1 MLVMTSEAGGPLW
14 KLIPARMCELL
25 VGLGDVDLV
34 GINDSGEGAPLGVVI
49 GSRKARPVCV
59 ACGGPVWSKGY
70 RTVVLVDLP
79 AFGRPVRLRW
89 RKRRWTC
96 PNPDCEIRSFIEQ
109 DPTIGP
115 QRALLTSRAAR
126 WVTVQVG
133 GRGRSVDEVAA
144 ELGCDWHT
152 VNNEVVRW
160 GEALL
165 GADTDRIGEVGAVGI
180 DKSRCSGGKAGG
192 APRFGAP
199 LSSTWEATS
208 RFDIV
213 GGRTADSA
221 ASWFRSQPPE
231 WLDGIRWAVLD
242 MSGSYRKAYNR
253 VLPNAVQVADPF
265 HVIRL
270 ANQRLDDLRRR
281 TQNET
286 LGHRGRKDDP
296 LYRIRRLLTAAS
308 ERISDRGQT
317 RLRGLLDA
325 GDPYGEVRTAWHAKE
340 TVRGIYGVESPAL
353 ALRYTLQ
360 LADDLQHESCP
371 PEINKLGRTIARW
384 TPQITNWHISKVTNR
399 CHRSPQQPHQTDQTH
414 RVRVTQLRELPNPGP
429 SLRRETQLGPPRHR
443 HSPLKSEEPFN
454 FDYEPVPPSGGQLAG
469 GRRCRRTGS
478 MDCRAP

>member
-1 MLVMTSEAGGPLW
+1 
-14 KLIPARMCELL
+14 MCEKL

-49 GSRKARPVCV
+49 GSRKPRPSCE
-59 ACGGPVWSKGY
+59 ACGGPVWSKGE

-96 PNPDCEIRSFIEQ
+96 PNPDCALRSFIEQ

-126 WVTVQVG
+126 WVTIGVG
-133 GRGRSVDEVAA
+133 GRGRPVDEVAA
-144 ELGCDWHT
+144 ELGCGWHT
-152 VNNEVVRW
+152 VNNEVGRW

-165 GADTDRIGEVGAVGI
+165 EADTDRIGEVQAVGI
-180 DKSRCSGGKAGG
+180 DKKRCSGGKAGG
-192 APRFGAP
+192 VPKSGAP
-199 LSSTWEATS
+199 LSSTLGATS

-213 GGRTADSA
+213 GGRRQKAPQPGSGRSPPNGVRLSA
-221 ASWFRSQPPE
+221 GRC
-231 WLDGIRWAVLD
+231 RV
-242 MSGSYRKAYNR
+242 MSGSYRKAYDR
-253 VLPNAVQVADPF
+253 VLPHAPGVADPF
-265 HVIRL
+265 GVIRL

-281 TQNET
+281 VPNET

-296 LYRIRRLLTAAS
+296 LYRIRRLLTAAH

-325 GDPYGEVRTAWHAKE
+325 GDPHGEVRTAWHATE
-340 TVRGIYGVESPAL
+340 TVRGIYGIESPVL

-360 LADDLQHESCP
+360 LADDLQDESCP

-384 TPQITNWHISKVTNR
+384 TPQITNWHISKVTNG
-399 CHRSPQQPHQTDQTH
+399 PTEALNNLG
-414 RVRVTQLRELPNPGP
+414 RVHVSERVVYEREGD
-429 SLRRETQLGPPRHR
+429 E
-443 HSPLKSEEPFN
+443 
-454 FDYEPVPPSGGQLAG
+454 
-469 GRRCRRTGS
+469 C
-478 MDCRAP
+478 